1 MNGPVNDDWMDT
13 TREAPEFR
21 LDVGF
26 YCPDY
31 ARVQFSRN
39 DGDREESG
47 IATSPFSLV
56 NGFVLSSE
64 AQGRED
70 ELSAYYRRLLERGSP
85 FSSDVRVRQFQCLDV
100 DLFVTFKDEHPLRIE
115 QFGAAALGCKEL
127 LSQLANRQEPAGE
140 LYDNLDQGWALRIL
154 LSAEEVFSLEW
165 DWEGPEDWKTHARAL
180 RFDRRRLAE
189 QAEAALSR
197 LLVVHRRLVES
208 MGEDYWNT
216 PPRIASR

>member
-31 ARVQFSRN
+31 APAQFSRN
-39 DGDREESG
+39 DGDREKPG
-47 IATSPFSLV
+47 IVTSPFSLV

-64 AQGRED
+64 VVGRED
-70 ELSAYYRRLLERGSP
+70 ELSVYYRRLLERRSP
-85 FSSDVRVRQFQCLDV
+85 FSSDANVRQFQCLEV
-100 DLFVTFKDEHPLRIE
+100 DLFVTFKDEHPLHIE
-115 QFGAAALGCKEL
+115 QFGAAVLGCREL
-127 LSQLANRQEPAGE
+127 LAQLASMQEPVGE

-154 LSAEEVFSLEW
+154 LSSEEVFSLEW
-165 DWEGPEDWKTHARAL
+165 DWEGPEDWRTHARAL

-197 LLVVHRRLVES
+197 LLVVHRSLVES